1 MSDKMDPS
9 DEAAERAENE
19 RQRYNAAVEA
29 ALAASCDVITAEL
42 VKLLGPA
49 MGLVVFAHDGETV
62 FTSTNM
68 PQGEMRAIVE
78 GMLTQWKAKG

>member
-1 MSDKMDPS
+1 MAS
-9 DEAAERAENE
+9 EQEHAEQRE
-19 RQRYNAAVEA
+19 RYNAAVNA
-29 ALAASCDVITAEL
+29 ALAASSDVIIAEL

-62 FTSTNM
+62 FSSTNM
-68 PQGEMRAIVE
+68 PQAEMRAVVE